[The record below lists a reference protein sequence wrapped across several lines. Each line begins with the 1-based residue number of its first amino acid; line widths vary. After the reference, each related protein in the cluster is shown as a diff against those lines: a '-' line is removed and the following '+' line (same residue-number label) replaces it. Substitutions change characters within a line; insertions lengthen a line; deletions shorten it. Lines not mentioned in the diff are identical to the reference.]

1 MLYQFNDPCVA
12 RYVWPEG
19 IDGDTTG
26 RHSGIIPT
34 DRVPDTI
41 KWENALRHTETVTLG
56 RKSWKYA
63 NREEFE
69 SCMTKQDH
77 ILRTL
82 TMHLYFRTHATDS
95 LWISYTTQA
104 KQYYFIGG
112 KQYASRSESAVTARL
127 QSQRIPIPSFT
138 GWFPG
143 QTWSE
148 FVGEILAIMLGQLAC
163 NFRHEVQDQ
172 EGLPCRFLR
181 LPDLHCPGIL
191 SSEPDPTGTC
201 EGLFGS

>member
-1 MLYQFNDPCVA
+1 
-12 RYVWPEG
+12 
-19 IDGDTTG
+19 
-26 RHSGIIPT
+26 
-34 DRVPDTI
+34 
-41 KWENALRHTETVTLG
+41 
-56 RKSWKYA
+56 
-63 NREEFE
+63 
-69 SCMTKQDH
+69 
-77 ILRTL
+77 
-82 TMHLYFRTHATDS
+82 MHLYFRTHATDS

-172 EGLPCRFLR
+172 EGLPCRVLR